1 MAEQAA
7 AEQAERGG
15 PVVIFDG
22 ECGLCQASVQ
32 FMLRNDPAGNLRFAP
47 RQSPAGQALLRQH
60 GFADA
65 LPNSVVLVEQ
75 GRACIGSTAPLRIA
89 RHLRFPWPLA
99 AAGLL
104 VPRFLRDAVYNWIA
118 RNRFRFSRK
127 TACRL
132 PTESERRR
140 FLDAS

>member
-1 MAEQAA
+1 MAEQVAGERAA
-7 AEQAERGG
+7 GG

-22 ECGLCQASVQ
+22 ECGLCQSSVQ

-47 RQSPAGQALLRQH
+47 RQSPAGQALLREH

-65 LPNSVVLVEQ
+65 LPNSVVLIE
-75 GRACIGSTAPLRIA
+75 GDHASLRSTAPLRIA
-89 RHLRFPWPLA
+89 RYLRFPWPLA
-99 AAGLL
+99 SAGLL
-104 VPRFLRDAVYNWIA
+104 VPRFLRDAVYDWIA
-118 RNRFRFSRK
+118 RNRFRWAKK
-127 TACRL
+127 TVCRL